1 MKCPV
6 CGNTWVEDITP
17 HPYDAK
23 TFRCL
28 SCGEYDIVASVYD
41 VGALK
46 ALAPSKRKDARF
58 TVPTNVIE
66 CDRWLEGSAAQTP
79 PG

>member
-1 MKCPV
+1 MECPV

-46 ALAPSKRKDARF
+46 ALDPSKRKDALAR
-58 TVPTNVIE
+58 
-66 CDRWLEGSAAQTP
+66 AQIVAVVGKRPRIT
-79 PG
+79 GYDL